1 MFSLSP
7 LKILLI
13 AAVIMVLLGP
23 DKLPEVANKLGA
35 GWRSLK
41 RLQQRVEAEVREAV
55 PDLPSSAELA
65 RVVRSPVNLLNTLAE
80 RTNESLSV
88 DLSDNQA
95 SGEVPIVVPPS
106 DLTGGTSPTPP
117 PMTKVPT
124 TEPRIV
130 THNDTNDPSLN

>member
-1 MFSLSP
+1 VFSLSP

-55 PDLPSSAELA
+55 PELPSSAELA

>member
-13 AAVIMVLLGP
+13 AAVMMVLLGP

>member
-1 MFSLSP
+1 M
-7 LKILLI
+7 
-13 AAVIMVLLGP
+13 
-23 DKLPEVANKLGA
+23 ANKLGA

>member
-55 PDLPSSAELA
+55 PELPSSAELA

>member
-88 DLSDNQA
+88 DLSDSQA